1 MMHFKIAGRMVAGG
15 LALALSAGVA
25 AATTTAKIG
34 AQAPGGSFYTYAAT
48 FAKLVDD
55 TPSAHLKLQIV
66 PRGGAFGNPTAVNR
80 GIEAFGFTT
89 TNAAAWARAGLPSVY
104 KGHKEKNLR
113 IVTSGMQSAYTI
125 VLARKSYVESHHI
138 KTVADLL
145 HGSSLPRIGM
155 KPTGSQVPIIA
166 DMLFKSE
173 GTSLDALRKKGAI
186 TQASS
191 GQITSMVSDG
201 RLDVYIENAPAGQA
215 TLTEMTMTN
224 DMVFVPFTKKEIS
237 ALGKEGLPLGVLP
250 ANSFRGQ
257 TKPYDSPV
265 SATVLVTNK
274 SVPSSTVYAFLKTLV
289 ANRAEIAKEHPP
301 LKAWDPAK
309 GCHLDASLPPLHPG
323 AIKLCKELGYLK

>member
-1 MMHFKIAGRMVAGG
+1 MNHFRIAGRLLVGG
-15 LALALSAGVA
+15 LALAMSAGIA
-25 AATTTAKIG
+25 SADTTVKLG

-55 TPSAHLKLQIV
+55 SKAAGLKVEIV

-80 GIEAFGFTT
+80 GIEQFGFTT
-89 TNAAAWARAGLPSVY
+89 SNAAAWALTGLDEVY
-104 KGHKEKNLR
+104 KGKKEENLR
-113 IVTSGMQSAYTI
+113 TVTSGMQSAYTI

-166 DMLFKSE
+166 NMLFQSE
-173 GTSLDALRKKGAI
+173 GTSLAQLRKKGAI

-191 GQITSMVSDG
+191 GQITSMMSDG

-224 DMVFVPFTKKEIS
+224 DMVFIPFTSKEMA
-237 ALGKEGLPLGVLP
+237 ALGKEGLPKGVLP

-274 SVPSSTVYAFLKTLV
+274 SVPANTVYAFLKTLV
-289 ANRAEIAKEHPP
+289 DNQAYIAKEHPP
-301 LKAWDPAK
+301 LKTWDPKA
-309 GCHLDASLPPLHPG
+309 GCHVDSSMPPLAAG
-323 AIKLCKELGYLK
+323 AEKLCKQLGYVN